1 MHVGFDGAFTDKKL
15 VGNILISQA
24 IGHLLKNLKLSFGKW
39 LCQLFSMRLLLCA
52 ECLSDDFSGCDC
64 AENRFASEGSPNGV
78 YQFFRKRVLQQVTDC
93 ACSFPG
99 FTVLSRYIDK
109 IISINTIKKYGLIAI
124 SSNPFCHKYNDS
136 RKRKR
141 QPAD

>member
-1 MHVGFDGAFTDKKL
+1 M
-15 VGNILISQA
+15 
-24 IGHLLKNLKLSFGKW
+24 
-39 LCQLFSMRLLLCA
+39 LCA

-136 RKRKR
+136 RKRKS